1 MGKGQ
6 KPGRGIMVRRNTSN
20 TQKKKPQRSRNKSAP
35 NSALNT
41 IDKKVRGANRGV
53 GPIDNPNDPL
63 LPAAVAPKVLKQASG
78 KKNKGVNPINDPNDP
93 PLPG

>member
-1 MGKGQ
+1 
-6 KPGRGIMVRRNTSN
+6 MVRRNISN

-35 NSALNT
+35 NSASNT

-53 GPIDNPNDPL
+53 DPINNPNDPP
-63 LPAAVAPKVLKQASG
+63 LPAAVAPKVLKQTSA
-78 KKNKGVNPINDPNDP
+78 KKNEGVNPNNNPKDR